1 MGGTFIACG
10 KLFHRHGGGQTVQL
24 CGRLRKSK
32 KTTMENNN
40 TESIDVSLIDDPAI
54 AMRGAF
60 DVVKLNELIDSIR
73 QNGLMQPLVVRRKG
87 ERYEVIAAHRRL
99 AACGYLRI
107 GQVPCMVRDAD
118 DRKTAVLRMHE
129 NLVRDEVN
137 PVEEALFIARTITE
151 AGYTTETMA
160 NAIGR
165 GIKYI
170 EDRLEIAAMP
180 EYLQQYLKEKRIS
193 LGVALALNKVSDENI
208 KRRWV
213 DSAVFDGMTIKV
225 AERAVL
231 EFNDIEARRAATPD
245 GETPPALPVEVPT
258 ILFP

>member
-129 NLVRDEVN
+129 NLIREEVN
-137 PVEEALFIARTITE
+137 PVEEALFIARTINDTGMTAAE
-151 AGYTTETMA
+151 IAGE
-160 NAIGR
+160 IGR
-165 GIKYI
+165 SENYVA
-170 EDRLEIAAMP
+170 DRLEIATMP
-180 EYLQQYLKEKRIS
+180 PYMQQAIREENLS
-193 LGVALALNKVSDENI
+193 LGVALALNKVTDEGT
-208 KRRWV
+208 KSRWTE
-213 DSAVFDGMTIKV
+213 SAIRDGMTVKV
-225 AERAVL
+225 AE
-231 EFNDIEARRAATPD
+231 NAAT
-245 GETPPALPVEVPT
+245 VY
-258 ILFP
+258 